1 MTMKN
6 NRGIHML
13 NKIMTSTGLSKI
25 LEDTP
30 NEDELRM
37 TILYQWNTWIME
49 KNENDNKKWGNKLL
63 RAMVEDGLI
72 LLPCE
77 SQIEHC
83 KTGISQ
89 PSKDVLLTCKL
100 LAPDIQATLEM
111 FLKYLQKIIL
121 IHLPKLSSTS
131 QLKLRKPALKRLA
144 HRVI

>member
-1 MTMKN
+1 
-6 NRGIHML
+6 ML
-13 NKIMTSTGLSKI
+13 NKIITSTGLSNI

-37 TILYQWNTWIME
+37 TILYQWNAWIME
-49 KNENDNKKWGNKLL
+49 KNENANKKWANNLL

-77 SQIEHC
+77 SQIEHY
-83 KTGISQ
+83 KIGISH

-100 LAPDIQATLEM
+100 LAPGLQATLEI

-121 IHLPKLSSTS
+121 IHLPKLSATS

-144 HRVI
+144 NRVR

>member
-1 MTMKN
+1 
-6 NRGIHML
+6 ML
-13 NKIMTSTGLSKI
+13 NKILTSTGLSKI

-37 TILYQWNTWIME
+37 TLLCQWNTWIME
-49 KNENDNKKWGNKLL
+49 KNENTNKKWGNNLL

-77 SQIEHC
+77 YQIKHC
-83 KTGISQ
+83 KTGISH

-100 LAPDIQATLEM
+100 LAPEIQATLEM

-121 IHLPKLSSTS
+121 IHLPKLTSTS

-144 HRVI
+144 HRAT

>member
-1 MTMKN
+1 
-6 NRGIHML
+6 ML
-13 NKIMTSTGLSKI
+13 NKILTSTGLSNI

-37 TILYQWNTWIME
+37 TLLCQWNTWIME

-83 KTGISQ
+83 RIGISQ

-100 LAPDIQATLEM
+100 LAPDIQATLEI

-121 IHLPKLSSTS
+121 IHLPKLLSTS